1 MRVLQNSCASGDN
14 RLLGVQTIAEVVGDH
29 VSNQKPA
36 NKRRLHFR
44 GWS

>member
-1 MRVLQNSCASGDN
+1 MRVFQDGCACGNN

-36 NKRRLHFR
+36 NRRRLHFR